1 MFIRNCTKHQRKLT
15 ILNAKKFN
23 YPTIDGGHGL
33 WTRCDGCGIILYIKH
48 LIENYRV
55 CAGCGYNLHM
65 NTKERIEQFLDYGS
79 WRPID
84 EDFSPCDPIEF
95 QDERDYFER
104 LEEAQERT
112 GFQDAIQTGTG
123 MLHEIPVAFA
133 VMDFTFM
140 GGSMGSVVGEKLT
153 RLIEY
158 ATKKGLTLLV
168 VCASGGARMQ
178 EGIYSLMQ
186 MAKISAALHK
196 YQSSGTRIYISIL
209 TSPTTGGVTASFA
222 MSADLVL
229 AEPKALI
236 GFAGRRVIEETLQ
249 EVTLPVDFQTAEY
262 LLFHGLINHII
273 PRNAFKGALFEIIS
287 LYKNA
292 PYKRSPLKVN
302 KTRTSQI
309 ENKTFSFGEFSKLD
323 KVEDHLQNS
332 AREAVRAAIR
342 KANKKRFSGKFKKKN
357 M

>member
-1 MFIRNCTKHQRKLT
+1 MFRRNWTKHQRKLE
-15 ILNAKKFN
+15 IINALKFN
-23 YPTIDGGHGL
+23 YPTIDGSHGL
-33 WTRCDGCGIILYIKH
+33 WTRCDSCGIILYIKH
-48 LIENYRV
+48 LIEDYRV
-55 CAGCGYNLHM
+55 CSGCGFNLQM
-65 NTKERIEQFLDYGS
+65 NIEERLEQLLETDS

-84 EDFSPCDPIEF
+84 EDFSPCDPLEF

-112 GFQDAIQTGTG
+112 GFQDAIHTGTG
-123 MLHEIPVAFA
+123 LLFDIPVALG

-158 ATKKGLTLLV
+158 ATKEGLILIV

-186 MAKISAALHK
+186 MAKVSAALQR
-196 YQSSGTRIYISIL
+196 YQSSGNLVYVSIL

-229 AEPKALI
+229 AEPKSLI

-249 EVTLPVDFQTAEY
+249 EVTLPADFQTAEY
-262 LLFHGLINHII
+262 LLKRGLINHII
-273 PRNAFKGALFEIIS
+273 ARNAFKGALYEILR

-292 PYKRSPLKVN
+292 PCRRPPLIPKKV
-302 KTRTSQI
+302 RTSQI
-309 ENKTFSFGEFSKLD
+309 EKKIVTFGESS
-323 KVEDHLQNS
+323 HLNKRDNS
-332 AREAVRAAIR
+332 REAVRAAIR
-342 KANKKRFSGKFKKKN
+342 KGINENLFG
-357 M
+357 

>member
-1 MFIRNCTKHQRKLT
+1 MFIKNWTKHQHKLKS
-15 ILNAKKFN
+15 INAQKFPS
-23 YPTIDGGHGL
+23 YPTIDGSHGL

-55 CAGCGYNLHM
+55 CAGCGFNLQM
-65 NTKERIEQFLDYGS
+65 NIEERIEQLLDTDS

-84 EDFSPCDPIEF
+84 ENFSPCDPLEF

-123 MLHEIPVAFA
+123 MLHEIPVALGI
-133 VMDFTFM
+133 MDFTFM

-158 ATKKGLTLLV
+158 ATKEGLTLLV
-168 VCASGGARMQ
+168 VCSSGGARMQ
-178 EGIYSLMQ
+178 EGIFSLMQ
-186 MAKISAALHK
+186 MAKVSAALHK
-196 YQSSGTRIYISIL
+196 YQSSGNLVYISIL

-222 MSADLVL
+222 MSADLIL

-273 PRNAFKGALFEIIS
+273 PRDSFKGALFEILR
-287 LYKNA
+287 LYRNA
-292 PYKRSPLKVN
+292 PCKRPPLIRN
-302 KTRTSQI
+302 KKRNFQI
-309 ENKTFSFGEFSKLD
+309 ENKIFPFSHLD
-323 KVEDHLQNS
+323 KVENHLRDGS
-332 AREAVRAAIR
+332 RESVRAAIR
-342 KANKKRFSGKFKKKN
+342 KGINDGLFG
-357 M
+357 